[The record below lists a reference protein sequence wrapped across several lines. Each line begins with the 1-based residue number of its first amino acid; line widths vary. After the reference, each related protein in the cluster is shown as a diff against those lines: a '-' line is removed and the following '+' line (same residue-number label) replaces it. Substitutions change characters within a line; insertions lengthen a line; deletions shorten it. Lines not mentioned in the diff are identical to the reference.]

1 LAANNDILRPA
12 AVRGTNSAVVLQ
24 LLRRHGRLSRA
35 DVARQSGL
43 SEGTVSRITAE
54 LMERRLVSE
63 DGSENSTGGRPATRL
78 RLNDY
83 HLSAA
88 VEIRKWETQ
97 LAIVTLSGKF
107 IEQTRFATS
116 STPRSALRHVEEQL
130 KLLCG
135 KYDASRLKGVGV
147 SVGGLVNTRTGV
159 VEVGSIP
166 GWVHV
171 PIQQVLQAALG
182 VPVAVDN
189 NVRLGAI
196 AEYNSGSLLEVQ
208 HSHTLLFVHVDEGVG
223 IGIVLDGSLYYG
235 PRDSAGEFGEMII
248 ADSAG
253 NAERASGTLERLASN
268 IALCERYAVLSGT
281 GTPAGTGDTT
291 ARVRR
296 ISQRAL
302 AGDTAAL
309 DALRVTCRYLSIGIA
324 NVIWGLDADAVVL
337 DAVINEAWPVIRP
350 MIESEFP
357 QNPELTAFRRLVLR
371 PSSLGSR
378 GSIIGAAALPFQSL
392 FNSGE
397 ARRTAVKSARVKENR

>member
-1 LAANNDILRPA
+1 MAANNDILRPA

-78 RLNDY
+78 RLKDY

-107 IEQTRFATS
+107 IEQTRF
-116 STPRSALRHVEEQL
+116 STPSAPGAALHQIEEKL
-130 KLLCG
+130 KLLCA
-135 KYDASRLKGVGV
+135 KYDAARLKGVGV

-159 VEVGSIP
+159 VELGSIP

-171 PIQQVLQAALG
+171 PIQQMLQSSLG
-182 VPVAVDN
+182 VPVSIDN

-196 AEYNSGSLLEVQ
+196 AEYNSGTLLEVQ
-208 HSHTLLFVHVDEGVG
+208 HSHTLLFVHVDEGIG

-248 ADSAG
+248 ADRADSG
-253 NAERASGTLERLASN
+253 EKASGTLERLASN
-268 IALCERYAVLSGT
+268 IALCDRYAALSGT
-281 GTPAGTGDTT
+281 GAPAAAGDTT

-296 ISQRAL
+296 ICQRAL
-302 AGDTAAL
+302 AGDAAAL
-309 DALRVTCRYLSIGIA
+309 EALRVTCRYLSIGIA

-337 DAVINEAWPVIRP
+337 DAVMNEAWPVIRP

-371 PSSLGSR
+371 PSSLGSG
-378 GSIIGAAALPFQSL
+378 GSIIGAAALPFQNL

-397 ARRTAVKSARVKENR
+397 ARRTAVKPKRVKEN